1 MKTELQGL
9 CPSIRPV
16 QALAASIYLLAAVLF
31 ASCTAEVDKTDRST
45 EKAGSANKREVL
57 LSFKNKLS
65 VKTTK
70 AETKADALIA
80 TEAENEITT
89 LDIYVFGAK
98 AEGDAYTFR
107 ERFSYR
113 QDGSALPAGAKELNL
128 TPSTDNATTT
138 ALLELQKGL
147 FVRLYCIANQTD
159 LINPV
164 DGNIVADTY
173 FTPLTY
179 DIETGLLTDGIP
191 TELQFQKFHSPL
203 LTNDSP
209 ALGLPLPMTGAQ
221 TTPIDLTDFGSS
233 ARVQVGFKLTRTM
246 ARFDVSNIEADSKF
260 HLESISM
267 GNGRRGTT
275 FFPVKVYGATP
286 AVDGE
291 LITYPAR
298 AFEGDKANT
307 GLQVSAFY
315 SYPSLLEDE
324 GYLIL
329 NGTYQVNLT
338 EKKEVTYQIP
348 FKQQTS
354 DGGSVELEINP
365 NHRYTIG
372 ITKADEYHL
381 DFTLDVADWDDA
393 GNVDDYNPNV
403 DDMGEITITIPE
415 TFKDDTYYDK
425 NTRTVSMSLKEN
437 SRFDMD
443 IESSATFT
451 IQKTYV
457 GGLSAQQYD
466 WLEISGPEALLVSK
480 AALTNYKYTF
490 SIKEGYDKPRFPRAV
505 VRITNV
511 VDATE
516 KVLFVEAVASPQ
528 VVEVKQ
534 DAGNRNTFDLDLQ
547 TASLYRVTGSKVK
560 INISCPDGLTVTSL
574 PNWLEAKVIENKV
587 PVVTYELSLKEDSR
601 DVEVDGDEGEVVF
614 QNSKENTLTTA
625 ITVKLL
631 DASIVPDF
639 SALGGTG
646 NTYDSPHDAVL
657 GNINMPLSSGNNFTV
672 SSTSLD
678 GVKININFG
687 TGPAWLTHNGTAAT
701 VSSKT
706 GTMPNTIKF
715 SLATDKAGDGK
726 AEPAI
731 ITLQNVSGG
740 ADHKFTV
747 TPSYLVPQLTTSAS
761 ATLNAAANYNIPSF
775 TIAGNCP
782 GGTTVEGPAW
792 LTYSAKETTAD
803 NFSYTVKLDPS
814 QTDFP
819 TSVPANQTIQLK
831 NKADPD
837 KSKSITVSF
846 SEANAWLATD
856 LSGYGEYT
864 SSGYRVGTS
873 GKTMTVSFYGMFVAP
888 ELSASYDGTYCSSKN
903 GGDTWLNS
911 SKLLK
916 TEVVNNR
923 RKYTYNIEVA
933 GSSGTD
939 AAYQLHKAVMN
950 IKQNSTTVKSYTLW
964 RGASYVGYPMGSSSA
979 SLYYTAIRKG
989 SYYWAPINCGATRV
1003 AIANDGKNEKVEG
1016 TGNIY
1021 QWGRQDATNHGGSTA
1036 SGPTSNSKPN
1046 NNIFYKAPNS
1056 PYNWFNSLNNSL
1068 WNGSSKGANDPC
1080 PSGYRVPTIDE
1091 LKSIGNA
1098 TTWDGSG
1105 GLFNVNAESGY
1116 PQIVLPA
1123 AGYRPFIDGSSS
1135 SQGSLGNY
1143 WSSSFPSGSADAG
1156 TVYFNSATLSQGAG
1170 VRALGFSVRC
1180 LQE

>member
-348 FKQQTS
+348 FKQQTA

-372 ITKADEYHL
+372 ITKADEYSL
-381 DFTLDVADWDDA
+381 DFSLDVNEWDEGGYLDEYDPS
-393 GNVDDYNPNV
+393 GNSNTLALSVIIP
-403 DDMGEITITIPE
+403 DDMKDRVDYTVENRTVAIEAQGGFSFDVLVSNNMPLDVTKNYTGSAAAQDCDWLEISAPTEITKASIDGYRYTISVKSGYDKETYPKAVFRFTDRTTGDESILRVTQAPPMSVIIPE
-415 TFKDDTYYDK
+415 DMNGKVAYTETS
-425 NTRTVSMSLKEN
+425 RTVGIEATDNYRFNVLINSKTPLTMSKEY
-437 SRFDMD
+437 
-443 IESSATFT
+443 A
-451 IQKTYV
+451 
-457 GGLSAQQYD
+457 GGSEMQQYD
-466 WLEISGPEALLVSK
+466 WLDVNELPELAKATVEGKSYAISVKPGYEKEVYPEVIVHFTDTEAGFDNVLYV
-480 AALTNYKYTF
+480 
-490 SIKEGYDKPRFPRAV
+490 KP
-505 VRITNV
+505 
-511 VDATE
+511 
-516 KVLFVEAVASPQ
+516 
-528 VVEVKQ
+528 
-534 DAGNRNTFDLDLQ
+534 
-547 TASLYRVTGSKVK
+547 
-560 INISCPDGLTVTSL
+560 L
-574 PNWLEAKVIENKV
+574 PAM
-587 PVVTYELSLKEDSR
+587 PV
-601 DVEVDGDEGEVVF
+601 
-614 QNSKENTLTTA
+614 
-625 ITVKLL
+625 
-631 DASIVPDF
+631 
-639 SALGGTG
+639 
-646 NTYDSPHDAVL
+646 
-657 GNINMPLSSGNNFTV
+657 LSS
-672 SSTSLD
+672 
-678 GVKININFG
+678 
-687 TGPAWLTHNGTAAT
+687 AAT
-701 VSSKT
+701 VA
-706 GTMPNTIKF
+706 
-715 SLATDKAGDGK
+715 LH
-726 AEPAI
+726 AE
-731 ITLQNVSGG
+731 
-740 ADHKFTV
+740 
-747 TPSYLVPQLTTSAS
+747 
-761 ATLNAAANYNIPSF
+761 ANYSVPSF
-775 TIAGNCP
+775 TITGKSV
-782 GGTTVEGPAW
+782 GGSKISGPDW
-792 LTYSAKETTAD
+792 LTYETTSSST
-803 NFSYTVKLDPS
+803 NLFSYTVKLDPS
-814 QTDFP
+814 KSSFP
-819 TSVPANQTIQLK
+819 TSVPGEQTIRVI
-831 NKADPD
+831 NSGDETKAVEV
-837 KSKSITVSF
+837 KVSF
-846 SEANAWLATD
+846 TEEKAWLATD
-856 LSGYGEYT
+856 LANYDEKT
-864 SSGYRVGTS
+864 SDGYRVGTN
-873 GKTMTVSFYGMFVAP
+873 GKTMTVSFYGMFTAP
-888 ELSASYDGTYCSSKN
+888 ALSSSITYDSKYCTTSN
-903 GGDTWLNS
+903 GGKSWLGNITY
-911 SKLLK
+911 KETK
-916 TEVVNNR
+916 IENNR
-923 RKYTYNIEVA
+923 RKYIYNIVV
-933 GSSGTD
+933 GNSSGTD
-939 AAYQLHKAVMN
+939 AAYQLHKATMDV
-950 IKQNSTTVKSYTLW
+950 KQNGTTLKSYTIW
-964 RGASYVGYPMGSSSA
+964 RGASCIGYPMGSSSA
-979 SLYYTAIRKG
+979 SLYYTAIKKG
-989 SYYWAPINCGATRV
+989 SYYWAPVNCGASRV
-1003 AIANDGKNEKVEG
+1003 AIANDGKDKIVAG
-1016 TGNIY
+1016 TGNLY
-1021 QWGRQDATNHGGSTA
+1021 QWGRQDYTNHDGSSA
-1036 SGPTSNSKPN
+1036 SGPTSNSRPN
-1046 NNIFYKAPNS
+1046 NNVFYTAPNS
-1056 PYNWFNSLNNSL
+1056 PNNWLNTQNNTL
-1068 WNGSSKGANDPC
+1068 WNGSFKGVNDPC
-1080 PSGYRVPTIDE
+1080 PPGYRVPTIDE

-1105 GLFNVNAESGY
+1105 GLFKVNANSGY
-1116 PQIVLPA
+1116 PQLILPV
-1123 AGYRPFIDGSSS
+1123 AGCRVYGN
-1135 SQGSLGNY
+1135 GLTYNLGTGYY
-1143 WSSSFPSGSADAG
+1143 WSSAGSSNASGVRFSS
-1156 TVYFNSATLSQGAG
+1156 VTLSLFAD
-1170 VRALGFSVRC
+1170 VKAYGFSVRC